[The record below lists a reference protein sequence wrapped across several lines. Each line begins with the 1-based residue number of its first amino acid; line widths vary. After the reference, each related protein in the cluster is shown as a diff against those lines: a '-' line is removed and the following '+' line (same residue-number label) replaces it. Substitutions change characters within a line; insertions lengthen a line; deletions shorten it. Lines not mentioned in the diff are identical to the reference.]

1 MLPLRPLFVALT
13 LAACGESL
21 PPPHPQSVSTDPPP
35 NTEDPG
41 KADEPATNDGEGPEA
56 LLTSFVEA
64 ANRHDQPAVEK
75 LVRPACW
82 KSACGLFAQQAGKKF
97 QMKQV
102 GAPLR
107 NEARATATFD
117 IVEDGEVRDR
127 VYVYLVKGTEGWRVV
142 DIDED
147 QQRSRTFLVENEV
160 FGNQSTPEET
170 VKSYF
175 NAAESREQNH
185 LLELFTEAGRQ
196 QEREWEKSFTKGIF
210 GKGLKVKEWK
220 LRNAKIEGDSATVS
234 ARVVFIDEKGEDD
247 NEGMSF
253 TLTKQ
258 GEKWWIESVR

>member
-1 MLPLRPLFVALT
+1 MFPARLLFVALT
-13 LAACGESL
+13 LAACGESI

-35 NTEDPG
+35 SADDPE
-41 KADEPATNDGEGPEA
+41 KPDEPANDGEGPDA
-56 LLTSFVEA
+56 LLATFLEVS
-64 ANRHDQPAVEK
+64 NRHDLDAFQK

-82 KSACGLFAQQAGKKF
+82 SSACQSFARQAGEKF
-97 QMKQV
+97 QSKPV
-102 GAPLR
+102 GLPLR
-107 NEARATATFD
+107 NGDRATATFD

-147 QQRSRTFLVENEV
+147 QQRSRTFLVEHEV
-160 FGNQSTPEET
+160 FGNQSTPAET

-175 NAAESREQNH
+175 SAAEAREKNA

-210 GKGLKVKEWK
+210 VKGMKVKEWK
-220 LRNAKIEGDSATVS
+220 VRDVKSEGDSATVRT
-234 ARVVFIDEKGEDD
+234 RVVFIDEKGEDD
-247 NEGMSF
+247 NEGMNF